1 MFEQIKHSNQGIFVL
16 CGTGLW
22 GLTVIY
28 TLSSCLRCCCV
39 DASYSHF
46 VVDQLWTPLT
56 VNCGPLHPSGLILFT
71 PAISQGKGLC
81 LISLFGNSLFCFPL
95 ADSNFFVPFLAP
107 QWWKPGVPFL
117 LSFQSASLRI
127 LLVVPS
133 SKWWSNH
140 MQTWI

>member
-16 CGTGLW
+16 CGTGPW
-22 GLTVIY
+22 GPTVIY
-28 TLSSCLRCCCV
+28 TLSSCLRWCCV

-56 VNCGPLHPSGLILFT
+56 VNCGPLHPSGPIIFT
-71 PAISQGKGLC
+71 PSISQGKGLC
-81 LISLFGNSLFCFPL
+81 LISLFSNSLFCFPL

-107 QWWKPGVPFL
+107 QWRKPGVPFL

-127 LLVVPS
+127 VLVVQS
-133 SKWWSNH
+133 SKGWSNR